1 MQAKD
6 LQTADK
12 TETEAEQPQ
21 KQTAAAIP
29 EAAAAP
35 ATAATAARRFGAAP
49 LAAAVFAEA
58 EVGAAAAAATAD
70 AAAAAESGPVALVAA
85 PRGFCEGVR
94 RAVGTVEEA
103 LKVFGPPVY
112 VHHQIVHNEF
122 VCKQLEVSRKSRN
135 CNSRI
140 VCSAGVSF
148 AAIAATGPSSVG
160 LEVRK
165 AAKERNLTTID
176 ATCPL
181 VQKVH
186 VYVHQKAQEGYHIIV
201 IGHKDHVEVH
211 GVCGEAPGRVHV
223 VESSDDAH
231 LLPFSAED
239 KLFYVTQT
247 TLSVMDCLHIETEL
261 KTRYPNIETIKSGS
275 VCYATYNRQAALGA
289 LAAHA
294 QLAIVVG
301 SRSSSNALRLVEIAK
316 SKGIPAYLV
325 GDADDVDP
333 HWLAGVKRVVISAS
347 ASTPEELTKQI
358 MNKLK
363 AFNVQLQIEANA
375 VNEKK
380 PVWKLPK
387 SVQAL
392 QLPVCTADTRK
403 CAGAQQPKG
412 YIKSCLMHQML
423 CACMRA
429 VADACIHAYIFTS
442 ESDFLVTLAFMNR
455 LIPLKLLSYKHIKIT
470 VLAETKHRASVM
482 PRSATASSY
491 SLEVLDS
498 FSEQPAMVF

>member
-1 MQAKD
+1 MPAKE
-6 LQTADK
+6 LRTVEE
-12 TETEAEQPQ
+12 TETAAKQPH
-21 KQTAAAIP
+21 KQTAAPIR

-35 ATAATAARRFGAAP
+35 SAAATAARRFGAAP

-122 VCKQLEVSRKSRN
+122 VCKQLEERGAIFVENLSEVPL
-135 CNSRI
+135 NS
-140 VCSAGVSF
+140 VVVFSAHGVS
-148 AAIAATGPSSVG
+148 PH
-160 LEVRK
+160 VRK
-165 AAKERNLTTID
+165 KAKERNLTTID

-201 IGHKDHVEVH
+201 IGHKDHVEVR

-223 VESSDDAH
+223 VESSDDVH
-231 LLPFSAED
+231 LLPFSAEE

-247 TLSVMDCLHIETEL
+247 TLSILDCLHIETEL
-261 KTRYPNIETIKSGS
+261 KKRYPNIETIKSGS
-275 VCYATYNRQAALGA
+275 VCYATSNRQAALGA

-325 GDADDVDP
+325 GNADDVDP
-333 HWLAGVKRVVISAS
+333 QWLAGVKRVVVSAS

-358 MNKLK
+358 MNRLK

-387 SVQAL
+387 SVQTA
-392 QLPVCTADTRK
+392 QLSVCT
-403 CAGAQQPKG
+403 P
-412 YIKSCLMHQML
+412 
-423 CACMRA
+423 
-429 VADACIHAYIFTS
+429 
-442 ESDFLVTLAFMNR
+442 
-455 LIPLKLLSYKHIKIT
+455 
-470 VLAETKHRASVM
+470 
-482 PRSATASSY
+482 
-491 SLEVLDS
+491 
-498 FSEQPAMVF
+498 